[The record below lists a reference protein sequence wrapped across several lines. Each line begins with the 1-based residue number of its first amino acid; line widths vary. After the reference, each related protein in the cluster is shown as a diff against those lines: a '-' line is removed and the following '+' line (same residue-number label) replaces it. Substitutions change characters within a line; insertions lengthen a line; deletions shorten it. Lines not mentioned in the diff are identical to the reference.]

1 MRETKLTVK
10 KKSGR
15 LEPFD
20 SRKMARAT
28 SRAGVP
34 FTAALDISKKIKDS
48 RTLAGR
54 KTTSSLTLRRMVARE
69 LRARN
74 HDTIAKSYL
83 GYKKTKSVKEKIDR
97 SRGYVAKVRK
107 ATKTHPKKA
116 VREKDILSGTRASA

>member
-1 MRETKLTVK
+1 MVK

-20 SRKMARAT
+20 SKKMARAT

-34 FTAALDISKKIKDS
+34 FTVALDISKTIKDS

-74 HDTIAKSYL
+74 QDTIAKSYL
-83 GYKKTKSVKEKIDR
+83 GYKKTKSVREKIDR
-97 SRGYVAKVRK
+97 SRVHAAKVRK
-107 ATKTHPKKA
+107 TTRTHPKKA

>member
-1 MRETKLTVK
+1 MRKTKLMVK

-20 SRKMARAT
+20 INKMARAT

-34 FTAALDISKKIKDS
+34 FAVALDISKNIKGS
-48 RTLAGR
+48 RVLAGR
-54 KTTSSLTLRRMVARE
+54 RTTSSLTLRRMVARE

-74 HDTIAKSYL
+74 HDTVAKSYL

-97 SRGYVAKVRK
+97 SRVHAAKVRK
-107 ATKTHPKKA
+107 VIKTHSKRA

>member
-1 MRETKLTVK
+1 MVK

-34 FTAALDISKKIKDS
+34 FALALDIAKGIKES
-48 RTLAGR
+48 RALAGR
-54 KTTSSLTLRRMVARE
+54 ETISSLTLRKMVARE

-74 HDTIAKSYL
+74 RDTVAKSYL
-83 GYKKTKSVKEKIDR
+83 GYKRMKSVKEKIDR
-97 SRGYVAKVRK
+97 SRGHTAKVRK
-107 ATKTHPKKA
+107 TTKTHPKKA
-116 VREKDILSGTRASA
+116 AREKDILSGTRASA

>member
-34 FTAALDISKKIKDS
+34 FTVALDISKKIKDS
-48 RTLAGR
+48 RALAGK

-97 SRGYVAKVRK
+97 SRIHAAKVRK
-107 ATKTHPKKA
+107 VTKTRPKKA